1 MSNPDRR
8 AHLRYR
14 DPTNLT
20 LRLSITDGETETP
33 LPGLMVNESYTGLAC
48 VYVGPAIEVNSEIL
62 WEETEGIR
70 TPCKVM
76 RCQNLC
82 TDVFLMALE
91 IAG

>member
-1 MSNPDRR
+1 M
-8 AHLRYR
+8 A
-14 DPTNLT
+14 
-20 LRLSITDGETETP
+20 LRLSIKDGETETP
-33 LPGLMVNESYTGLAC
+33 LAGLMVNESYTGFAC
-48 VYVGPAIEVNSEIL
+48 VYVGRAIEVNSEIL
-62 WEETEGIR
+62 WEEAEDIR

>member
-1 MSNPDRR
+1 
-8 AHLRYR
+8 
-14 DPTNLT
+14 
-20 LRLSITDGETETP
+20 
-33 LPGLMVNESYTGLAC
+33 